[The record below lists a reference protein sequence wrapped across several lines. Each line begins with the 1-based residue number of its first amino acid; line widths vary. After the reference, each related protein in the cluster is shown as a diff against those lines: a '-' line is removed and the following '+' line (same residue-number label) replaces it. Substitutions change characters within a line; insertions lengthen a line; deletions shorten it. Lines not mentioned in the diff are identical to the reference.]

1 VTPTRPR
8 MLLVLAVVA
17 TAVGWGATRIVDS
30 VIGRFFPVPWSV
42 PALMLLLAAAVAL
55 WARGTRDRL
64 RRKPGT
70 TPMPPLVAAR
80 TAALAL
86 ATSRAGSVVGGFY
99 LGVALGLAQYW
110 SANDASRTLAVAALL
125 TAASSGLLVAAGLWL
140 ERVCRLP
147 EDGSDAAHDAA

>member
-8 MLLVLAVVA
+8 TLLILAVVA
-17 TAVGWGATRIVDS
+17 TAVGWGVTRIVDS
-30 VIGRFFPVPWSV
+30 VVGRFFPVPWSV

-86 ATSRAGSVVGGFY
+86 ATSRAGAVVGGFY
-99 LGVALGLAQYW
+99 LGVALGLAAYW
-110 SANDASRTLAVAALL
+110 SANDASRTLAIAALL
-125 TAASSGLLVAAGLWL
+125 TALASGLLVAAGLWL
-140 ERVCRLP
+140 ERVCRIP
-147 EDGSDAAHDAA
+147 PSDDDAVDLR

>member
-1 VTPTRPR
+1 MTPTRPR
-8 MLLVLAVVA
+8 TLIILAVVA

-30 VIGRFFPVPWSV
+30 VVGRFFPVPWSV

-80 TAALAL
+80 TSALAL
-86 ATSRAGSVVGGFY
+86 ATSRAGAVVGGFY
-99 LGVALGLAQYW
+99 LGVALGLAPYW
-110 SANDASRTLAVAALL
+110 TANDASRTLAVAALL
-125 TAASSGLLVAAGLWL
+125 TALASGLLVAAGLWL
-140 ERVCRLP
+140 ERVCRIP
-147 EDGSDAAHDAA
+147 PSDDDAVDLR